1 MRIDLNA
8 DVGEHDDAAA
18 AALEASLLRTVTSV
32 NIACGFHAG
41 GPDLMR
47 RTLALARDA
56 GVSPG
61 AHPGFRDAE
70 GFGRRDLPASPRAVE
85 NLVAYQ
91 VGALAALARCEG
103 VALAHVKPHG
113 ALYNQSARDASLA
126 RAVAAAV
133 RMIDPALAIVALAG
147 SALAEAAATAG
158 LRVVAEGFVDRAYR
172 GDGSLVPRG
181 QPGALLTDP
190 RHAAERAVA
199 LARDGRVAAIDGTIL
214 SLRVE
219 TLCVHGDTP
228 GALAMA
234 RAARDALEAAGL
246 TVAASPG

>member
-8 DVGEHDDAAA
+8 DVGEREDAAT

-47 RTLALARDA
+47 RTLALAREA

-61 AHPGFRDAE
+61 AHPGFGDRE
-70 GFGRRDLPASPRAVE
+70 GFGRRDQPASPRAIE

-103 VALAHVKPHG
+103 LALSHVKPHG
-113 ALYNQSARDASLA
+113 ALYNLAAREAA
-126 RAVAAAV
+126 GAGAIAAAV
-133 RMIDPALAIVALAG
+133 RVVDPSLAIVALAG
-147 SALAEAAATAG
+147 SALAAAAAGSG
-158 LRVVAEGFVDRAYR
+158 LRVVAEGFVDRGYR
-172 GDGSLVPRG
+172 ADGSLVPRG
-181 QPGALLTDP
+181 QPGALVTDP
-190 RHAAERAVA
+190 AHAAERAVSI
-199 LARDGRVAAIDGTIL
+199 ARDGRIPTVDGTTL

-228 GALAMA
+228 GALAIA
-234 RAARDALEAAGL
+234 RAAREALEAAEL
-246 TVAASPG
+246 TVAAPVP

>member
-8 DVGEHDDAAA
+8 DLGEHDDAAS
-18 AALEASLLRTVTSV
+18 AALEASLLHTVTSV

-47 RTLALARDA
+47 RTLALAREA
-56 GVSPG
+56 GVSAG

-70 GFGRRDLPASPRAVE
+70 GFGRRDQPASPRAVE

-103 VALAHVKPHG
+103 LGLSHVKPHG
-113 ALYNQSARDASLA
+113 ALYNQAARDRSIAA
-126 RAVAAAV
+126 AVAAAV
-133 RMIDPALAIVALAG
+133 RVVDPALAIAALAG
-147 SALAEAAATAG
+147 SALAEAAADAG
-158 LRVVAEGFVDRAYR
+158 LRVIAEGFVDRGYR
-172 GDGSLVPRG
+172 SDGSLVPRG
-181 QPGALLTDP
+181 QRGALLTDP

-199 LARDGRVAAIDGTIL
+199 LARDGRVPTVDGTTL
-214 SLRVE
+214 SLRVD

-228 GALAMA
+228 GALAIA
-234 RAARDALEAAGL
+234 RATREALEAAGL
-246 TVAASPG
+246 TIAAPAR